1 MEGDSPAAVRC
12 RQTPLLPAS
21 FSFSPLPHSPTQ
33 QAIEKKGTSDVKD
46 WAEYWVVLSTF
57 NVTQWAIDFVLCFLP
72 FYYIAKLGFLCAL
85 WHPR

>member
-1 MEGDSPAAVRC
+1 M
-12 RQTPLLPAS
+12 
-21 FSFSPLPHSPTQ
+21 
-33 QAIEKKGTSDVKD
+33 KD

-57 NVTQWAIDFVLCFLP
+57 YVTQWAIDFVLCWLP